1 LLEGHLGVRELGWG
15 GTVQPLLHRCS
26 QGGIVRLKHL
36 KYLALLSTFALLS
49 SLGALA
55 RENSKPTVSFQDSV
69 EVGSTQLKAG
79 DYKVEWQ
86 GTGPAVQVTFLQHG
100 NTVASAPATLQS
112 DKQVTHDD
120 GVVDET
126 NANAKTLKE
135 SISRIRKPR

>member
-1 LLEGHLGVRELGWG
+1 M
-15 GTVQPLLHRCS
+15 
-26 QGGIVRLKHL
+26 KHV
-36 KYLALLSTFALLS
+36 KYLAVLSTFALLF

-55 RENSKPTVSFQDSV
+55 RDNSTHPVGFQDSV
-69 EVGSTQLKAG
+69 EVGGTQLKAG

-120 GVVDET
+120 VVVDET

-135 SISRIRKPR
+135 IDFAHQKAALVFAQGGM